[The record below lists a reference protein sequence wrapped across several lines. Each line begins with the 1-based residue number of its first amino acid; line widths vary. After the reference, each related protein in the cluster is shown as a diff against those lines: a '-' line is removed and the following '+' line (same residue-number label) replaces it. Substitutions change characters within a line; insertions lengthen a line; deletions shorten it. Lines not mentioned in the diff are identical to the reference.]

1 LILLA
6 PKRHSQQNF
15 WVYFRVLNDPDSD
28 KYSKP
33 SYGLF
38 RETNSCHRLS
48 SHIHTF
54 TLNTMKLGAAAIKRA
69 CKKGSQYLIPLSKP
83 AIMGGTSGQ
92 CYFHK
97 TMLKNTVSEDR
108 FGAWRQSSLHIAK
121 RRQAWQKEVF
131 RDMTNKEL
139 SILHVEDD
147 PGLAWIVRTVF
158 EDLGFSGTTIISKSV
173 RAALNLLNER
183 ERKQQRLGLII
194 SDIRLPDGS
203 GLDLIREVK
212 TNPYWRMT
220 PVIVLSGDKDPAVI
234 NAAYALGAN
243 SYLPKDPPG
252 TNLVVSLESFY
263 KCWLENV
270 QLPQN
275 AVRDRVQEAL
285 DRATGLRARTAEF
298 FLNLA
303 RGSGRESET
312 KFWLDRALVEGNL
325 SNLLAF
331 FRDKLNEQDFP
342 PGAIDRVVTSQVQ
355 VANALITAEEHLKK
369 TPSPDSELLYQWVLE
384 LMDALDEEVFV
395 EALVCLFPKG
405 PVVATALKARVAAQF
420 KALAVHIL
428 DHTQQ
433 TELRQKA
440 VSLKELTCL
449 RSNHMMEEKG
459 LLLLIIIRTSLS
471 IVTSVHVVFF
481 F

>member
-1 LILLA
+1 
-6 PKRHSQQNF
+6 
-15 WVYFRVLNDPDSD
+15 
-28 KYSKP
+28 
-33 SYGLF
+33 
-38 RETNSCHRLS
+38 
-48 SHIHTF
+48 
-54 TLNTMKLGAAAIKRA
+54 MLGK
-69 CKKGSQYLIPLSKP
+69 
-83 AIMGGTSGQ
+83 
-92 CYFHK
+92 
-97 TMLKNTVSEDR
+97 TVSEDR
-108 FGAWRQSSLHIAK
+108 LGAWRQSSLHMAK
-121 RRQAWQKEVF
+121 RLQSWQKEVF
-131 RDMTNKEL
+131 TGMPNKEL
-139 SILHVEDD
+139 PILHVEDD

-158 EDLGFSGTTIISKSV
+158 EDLGFSGTTIISESV
-173 RAALNLLNER
+173 RDALDLLNER
-183 ERKQQRLGLII
+183 ERKQQPLSLII
-194 SDIRLPDGS
+194 SDMRLPDGN

-220 PVIVLSGDKDPAVI
+220 PVIVLSGDKDPSVI

-243 SYLPKDPPG
+243 SYLPKDPRG
-252 TNLVVSLESFY
+252 TNLVVSLENFY

-270 QLPQN
+270 LLPQN

-303 RGSGRESET
+303 RGSGGESEA
-312 KFWLDRALVEGNL
+312 KFWLDRALLEGNL

-342 PGAIDRVVTSQVQ
+342 PGAIDRVVTSQAQ
-355 VANALITAEEHLKK
+355 VADALITAEKHLKG
-369 TPSPDSELLYQWVLE
+369 TPSPGSELRYQWVLE

-433 TELRQKA
+433 AELRQKA
-440 VSLKELTCL
+440 VSLIKRAHLL
-449 RSNHMMEEKG
+449 EEA
-459 LLLLIIIRTSLS
+459 IA
-471 IVTSVHVVFF
+471 
-481 F
+481 

>member
-1 LILLA
+1 
-6 PKRHSQQNF
+6 
-15 WVYFRVLNDPDSD
+15 
-28 KYSKP
+28 
-33 SYGLF
+33 
-38 RETNSCHRLS
+38 
-48 SHIHTF
+48 
-54 TLNTMKLGAAAIKRA
+54 
-69 CKKGSQYLIPLSKP
+69 
-83 AIMGGTSGQ
+83 
-92 CYFHK
+92 
-97 TMLKNTVSEDR
+97 
-108 FGAWRQSSLHIAK
+108 
-121 RRQAWQKEVF
+121 
-131 RDMTNKEL
+131 MTNKEL

-158 EDLGFSGTTIISKSV
+158 EDLGFSGTMITAESIR
-173 RAALNLLNER
+173 RASDLLNER
-183 ERKQQRLGLII
+183 ERKQQPLGLII
-194 SDIRLPDGS
+194 SDMRLPDGS

-212 TNPYWRMT
+212 TNPFWRMT
-220 PVIVLSGDKDPAVI
+220 PVIVLSGDKDPTVI

-243 SYLPKDPPG
+243 SYLPKNPEG

-298 FLNLA
+298 FLNIA
-303 RGSGRESET
+303 RGPGGESET

-342 PGAIDRVVTSQVQ
+342 PGAIDRVVALQVQ
-355 VANALITAEEHLKK
+355 VAGALITAEKHLKE
-369 TPSPDSELLYQWVLE
+369 TPSPGFELLFQWVLE

-433 TELRQKA
+433 AELRQKA
-440 VSLKELTCL
+440 VTLIKRAHLL
-449 RSNHMMEEKG
+449 EEA
-459 LLLLIIIRTSLS
+459 IT
-471 IVTSVHVVFF
+471 
-481 F
+481 